1 MGRYAGGFIIAAM
14 ADFTAGGIGFAIL
27 AMLPRLF
34 KTRNGLER
42 VANSIASVVVFAGT
56 DFGLTAPEMVYI
68 APRPPQ
74 GRQPRWRQCQRGN
87 FTSEE

>member
-1 MGRYAGGFIIAAM
+1 MGRYAGG
-14 ADFTAGGIGFAIL
+14 IGLAIP

-42 VANSIASVVVFAGT
+42 VANSATFAVISAST

-74 GRQPRWRQCQRGN
+74 GRQPRWQQYQRGN
-87 FTSEE
+87 FTREEWQR